1 MPAEWQWADIN
12 MNIDDDFLIE
22 RLRQGDQ
29 MAYKVLFNRHY
40 EPLCRFACQLLHDR
54 ETAQTVVDDVVFNL
68 WQQRDSLAVSTT
80 LRSYLFG
87 AVRNRCVN
95 ELKALH
101 RRLSLRVDM
110 ETDEA
115 EEAMLSHVFVDADH
129 PLGLLIRQELEAE
142 INRCI
147 NLLPKE
153 CRQVFVKSRVEQ
165 KQYKEIAAEMGISVN
180 TVKYHMKN
188 AMKLL
193 QGALQGYM
201 KWIVFLILLQ

>member
-1 MPAEWQWADIN
+1 
-12 MNIDDDFLIE
+12 
-22 RLRQGDQ
+22 
-29 MAYKVLFNRHY
+29 
-40 EPLCRFACQLLHDR
+40 
-54 ETAQTVVDDVVFNL
+54 
-68 WQQRDSLAVSTT
+68 
-80 LRSYLFG
+80 
-87 AVRNRCVN
+87 
-95 ELKALH
+95 
-101 RRLSLRVDM
+101 
-110 ETDEA
+110 
-115 EEAMLSHVFVDADH
+115 MLSHVFVDADH

>member
-1 MPAEWQWADIN
+1 
-12 MNIDDDFLIE
+12 
-22 RLRQGDQ
+22 
-29 MAYKVLFNRHY
+29 
-40 EPLCRFACQLLHDR
+40 
-54 ETAQTVVDDVVFNL
+54 
-68 WQQRDSLAVSTT
+68 
-80 LRSYLFG
+80 
-87 AVRNRCVN
+87 
-95 ELKALH
+95 
-101 RRLSLRVDM
+101 
-110 ETDEA
+110 
-115 EEAMLSHVFVDADH
+115 MLSHVFVDTDH